1 MMRFKFVEEN
11 RGKVPTERLCRIMD
25 VSPRGFRAFR
35 SRPMSQSQRT
45 DMVLLAHI
53 REQHKLSLGSYG
65 RPRMTEELK
74 ELGLDVGHRRVGR
87 IMRQN
92 AISVVRTHKYKVTTD
107 SNHKFN
113 IAPNLLNRHFSA
125 DQPNQKWVVDISYIW
140 TREGWLYLAVVLD
153 LYSRRVIGWAVS
165 NRMKKDLAIR
175 ALEMAVALRKPPK
188 GCIHHSDRGSQY
200 CSHDYQKLL
209 RKHGFK
215 ASMSGKGNCYDNA
228 AMETF
233 FKTIKA
239 ELIWRHSWQTRRDA
253 EVAIFEYIN
262 GFYNPRRRH
271 SALGWKSPL
280 AFERFAA

>member
-1 MMRFKFVEEN
+1 MQSPAGNSCRYQLHLDPRRLALSG
-11 RGKVPTERLCRIMD
+11 RGVGPVFSARYRLGRQQPDEARSGHPCAGNGCGPKKTAQRLHLLPGRRLQ
-25 VSPRGFRAFR
+25 SNLPRG
-35 SRPMSQSQRT
+35 
-45 DMVLLAHI
+45 
-53 REQHKLSLGSYG
+53 
-65 RPRMTEELK
+65 
-74 ELGLDVGHRRVGR
+74 
-87 IMRQN
+87 
-92 AISVVRTHKYKVTTD
+92 
-107 SNHKFN
+107 
-113 IAPNLLNRHFSA
+113 
-125 DQPNQKWVVDISYIW
+125 
-140 TREGWLYLAVVLD
+140 
-153 LYSRRVIGWAVS
+153 
-165 NRMKKDLAIR
+165 
-175 ALEMAVALRKPPK
+175 
-188 GCIHHSDRGSQY
+188 HHSDRGSQY

-280 AFERFAA
+280 AFERRAA